1 MLGRRGFGKSIL
13 GGAAGIAMAAA
24 TPLPS
29 TSQAAEPQ
37 KPKTR
42 KPLKVRLGGEYR
54 IGDGGTISKQNLD
67 YQGRWGITYLTTS
80 VENGPRA
87 SPGVADPPPGAPK
100 AGRMVPSQ
108 PWNLDALK
116 HMQDVCQQNGKVLEG
131 IRMDSAYMIMK
142 PGPERDRYLDLICDN
157 VRKAGQ
163 AGITVISKHWSV
175 NFLRRNTTTPGRGNS
190 SYTGFTLEKDWKN
203 LPPTGVDPVSSDEYW
218 ERIDTFLKHVIPVAR
233 ESKVKMAVHP
243 YDPGGLP
250 LGYLGVDNWDAVDF
264 VKAMLRYEKTFDD
277 PHNAFQY
284 DTGVAAESMDGP
296 DLQFDL
302 LRGLVTRGKVAQ
314 IHFRNIRGHLN
325 DFVEVYHD
333 EGDVN
338 LFAIIKLL
346 RDLDWEGS
354 LLPDHSP
361 VHPDDPQQTQG
372 FAFANGYIAGLLKAA
387 QDA

>member
-1 MLGRRGFGKSIL
+1 MLNRRGFGKTI
-13 GGAAGIAMAAA
+13 AASVATSMAA
-24 TPLPS
+24 LS
-29 TSQAAEPQ
+29 TGVIAPAEAAAP
-37 KPKTR
+37 KPR
-42 KPLKVRLGGEYR
+42 KILKVRLGGEYR
-54 IGDGGTISKQNLD
+54 FGDGGTISKQNLE
-67 YQGRWGITYLTTS
+67 YQGRWGIKYLTTS

-175 NFLRRNTTTPGRGNS
+175 NFLRRNTSPAGRGGS
-190 SYTGFTLEKDWKN
+190 TYTGFKLEDNWKD
-203 LPPTGVDPVSSDEYW
+203 LPVTVERVSSDDYW
-218 ERIDTFLKHVIPVAR
+218 ERIDTFLKKVIPVAR

-250 LGYLGVDNWDAVDF
+250 LGYMGVDNWDAVDF

-284 DTGVAAESMDGP
+284 DTGVAAESMNGP
-296 DLQFDL
+296 DLQLDL
-302 LRGLVTRGKVAQ
+302 LRGLVQRGKVAQ

-361 VHPDDPQQTQG
+361 VHPDDPQQLQG
-372 FAFANGYIAGLLKAA
+372 FAFANGYITGLLKAA